1 MFNLERWHEIFE
13 AISKNKL
20 RTFLTGLSIGSGVL
34 ILILLL
40 GISDGL
46 KNGIQKQFE
55 DDAATKINFWGSR
68 TSKEYK
74 GLSINRKIE
83 LTFENYYYIVNRYID
98 EIEYKTCRY
107 SKWELTSNYKE
118 KTGNYLVRGV
128 MPGMQFIQNASINA
142 GRFISEKDMI
152 DNRKVVV
159 LGQYV
164 ARDFFGDYKNAI
176 GKNITIDNINYKVIG
191 VFSDPGG
198 ERSESIMYVPNTN
211 IVQMYSDPTNVGSF
225 IFTLNKED
233 DFETA
238 NNKANRFIDQ
248 YTAYLKKSHNV
259 HPNDIKA
266 IQSNNTLE
274 EAKKFLDLAKMIN
287 IFFWGVGILTL
298 LAGIV
303 SVSNIMLIVVKERT
317 KEIGIRKALGAQPKA
332 IVGMI
337 LHESI
342 FVTSISGFLGLFM
355 GIGIL
360 IAISPLIDTPFIAK
374 PWVGFGTGIS
384 IVLIIIFAGAIA
396 GFIPARH
403 AAQIKPIIALRD
415 E

>member
-1 MFNLERWHEIFE
+1 MFNLERWQEIFE

-55 DDAATKINFWGSR
+55 EDASTKINFWGSR

-74 GLSINRKIE
+74 GLSLNRKIE

-98 EIEYKTCRY
+98 EIDYKTCRY
-107 SKWELTSNYKE
+107 SKWNLTSNYNE

-128 MPGMQFIQNASINA
+128 MPGMQFIQNASLNA
-142 GRFISEKDMI
+142 GRFISDKDMEE
-152 DNRKVVV
+152 NRKVVV
-159 LGQYV
+159 LGKYV
-164 ARDFFGDYKNAI
+164 ANDFFEDYTKAVGENM
-176 GKNITIDNINYKVIG
+176 TIDNINYKVIG

-211 IVQMYSDPTNVGSF
+211 IVQAYSDPTNVGSF
-225 IFTLNKED
+225 IFTLNPED

-238 NNKANRFIDQ
+238 NSKANRFIDQ
-248 YTAYLKKSHNV
+248 YTTYLQKSHNV
-259 HPNDIKA
+259 HPDDTKA

-274 EAKKFLDLAKMIN
+274 EAKKFLDLGNMIN
-287 IFFWGVGILTL
+287 KFFWGVGILTL
-298 LAGIV
+298 IAGIV

-317 KEIGIRKALGAQPKA
+317 KEIGIRKALGAQ
-332 IVGMI
+332 M
-337 LHESI
+337 L
-342 FVTSISGFLGLFM
+342 L
-355 GIGIL
+355 
-360 IAISPLIDTPFIAK
+360 
-374 PWVGFGTGIS
+374 
-384 IVLIIIFAGAIA
+384 
-396 GFIPARH
+396 
-403 AAQIKPIIALRD
+403 
-415 E
+415 